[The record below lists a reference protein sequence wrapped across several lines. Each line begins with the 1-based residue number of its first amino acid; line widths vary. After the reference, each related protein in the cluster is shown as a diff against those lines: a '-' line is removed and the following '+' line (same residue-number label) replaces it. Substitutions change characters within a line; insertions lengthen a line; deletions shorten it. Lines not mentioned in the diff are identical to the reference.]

1 MTILD
6 EALVD
11 EAARETFP
19 ASDAPSWTP
28 THTGGRPRKAA
39 LAPHEV
45 RGKLRNDV
53 EALWM
58 EARARR
64 QRGMT
69 PDRFSIAGDFVAD
82 TFLESGR
89 AVTRLPLTCTT
100 TLPGNRIEN
109 IECVIRGEP
118 NAAGLGEI
126 VVGAR
131 YDGIVAAGGRD
142 EGIDATGLVLLLA
155 LARHL
160 EGFTFGRTVRLVGFA
175 DVPNASWRDHPR
187 ETRGSR
193 AYAHRLREKGTRV
206 DGMVCLDG
214 FALRDGVEEGGEV
227 VALFGNPRSE
237 ALVAQAAYAF
247 RLGVHMPVRGFV
259 LPSIFPMAS
268 SADQRA
274 FWREGYPAMRVSN
287 VASFD
292 FLRFARPGRDAS
304 GITPADHDFVA
315 MTDVV
320 LGLAAVIERL
330 AVLETMR

>member
-28 THTGGRPRKAA
+28 THAGRPRRKTA
-39 LAPHEV
+39 LAPHEI
-45 RGKLRNDV
+45 RRKLRADV
-53 EALWM
+53 EEFWM

-89 AVTRLPLTCTT
+89 SVTRLPLTCTT
-100 TLPGNRIEN
+100 SLPGYRIEN

-118 NAAGLGEI
+118 NAASLGEI

-142 EGIDATGLVLLLA
+142 DELDASGLVLLLS

-160 EGFTFGRTVRLVGFA
+160 EGFTFGRTVRLVAFA
-175 DVPNASWRDHPR
+175 DVPDPSWRDDPR
-187 ETRGSR
+187 VTRGSR
-193 AYAHRLREKGTRV
+193 SYAHRLREKGTRI
-206 DGMVCLDG
+206 DGMLSLDG
-214 FALRDGVEEGGEV
+214 IALRDGVHEGGDL
-227 VALFGNPRSE
+227 VALFGDPRSE
-237 ALVAQAAYAF
+237 LLVAQASYAF
-247 RLGVHMPVRGFV
+247 RLGVHLPVRGFV
-259 LPSIFPMAS
+259 LPRSFPMAS
-268 SADQRA
+268 SPDQRA

-287 VASFD
+287 VAAFD
-292 FLRFARPGRDAS
+292 FLRLARAGRGTSWLA
-304 GITPADHDFVA
+304 PADHDFVA
-315 MTDVV
+315 MTDLV
-320 LGLAAVIERL
+320 LGLAAVVERL
-330 AVLETMR
+330 AVLETIE